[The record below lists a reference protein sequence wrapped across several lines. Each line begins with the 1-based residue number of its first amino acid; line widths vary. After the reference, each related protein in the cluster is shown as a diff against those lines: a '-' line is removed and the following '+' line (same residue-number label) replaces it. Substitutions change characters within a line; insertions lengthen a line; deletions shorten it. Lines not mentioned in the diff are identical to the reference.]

1 MIITCPNCN
10 KKFKIDPTLI
20 PEDGRD
26 LKCGSCDHV
35 WLYKVEDVSS
45 MRLTLDENFDNNDI
59 EPDDIEK
66 KKDHEFKKD
75 QLASTKLIEKE
86 KVEKKTKKITE
97 EHKLVSEDK
106 KKNTISKFFSL
117 LVVFVIS
124 LIALVILV
132 DTLKTPL
139 IKIFPDLEVILFHLF
154 ETLKDIKLFIIDLY

>member
-35 WLYKVEDVSS
+35 WLYKVEDMSS
-45 MRLTLDENFDNNDI
+45 MPLTLNENVDKNEI
-59 EPDDIEK
+59 EPDKIEK
-66 KKDHEFKKD
+66 KNVNEFKKD
-75 QLASTKLIEKE
+75 QLVSKKITNKE
-86 KVEKKTKKITE
+86 EKTKKNTE
-97 EHKLVSEDK
+97 KQKSISKDENKY
-106 KKNTISKFFSL
+106 TGSKFFSYL
-117 LVVFVIS
+117 IVFIIS
-124 LIALVILV
+124 LIALVILL

-139 IKIFPDLEVILFHLF
+139 INIFPGLEVILFNLF